1 MSEYGSHVSVVLL
14 SRDRETLREN
24 FLKLATEYRN
34 TYIDDLPEELVTRED
49 PNYHWYKCRTAFFTA
64 VCLFLGLVLKEG
76 FVLDEEVKAQAV
88 EFVAH
93 YSHKRPKVYGQRR
106 VQSEI
111 DHVNSVLDAV
121 VTELKRPTSPV

>member
-1 MSEYGSHVSVVLL
+1 MSEHGQHRSADLL

-34 TYIDDLPEELVTRED
+34 KYVDDLPEQLVTRDD
-49 PNYHWYKCRTAFFTA
+49 PKYHLYKCRTAFFTA

-88 EFVAH
+88 EFVTH
-93 YSHKRPKVYGQRR
+93 YTHIRPKVYGQRYVR
-106 VQSEI
+106 SDIVRANTILDSIMGELEQS
-111 DHVNSVLDAV
+111 S
-121 VTELKRPTSPV
+121 

>member
-1 MSEYGSHVSVVLL
+1 MSEYGSHRSADLL
-14 SRDRETLREN
+14 ARDRETLREN

-49 PNYHWYKCRTAFFTA
+49 PNYHWYKCRTAFFTT

-76 FVLDEEVKAQAV
+76 FVLDEEVKAQVV

-93 YSHKRPKVYGQRR
+93 YSHKRPKVYGHRYVR
-106 VQSEI
+106 SDI
-111 DHVNSVLDAV
+111 DRANTVLDSIMR
-121 VTELKRPTSPV
+121 ELEQSL